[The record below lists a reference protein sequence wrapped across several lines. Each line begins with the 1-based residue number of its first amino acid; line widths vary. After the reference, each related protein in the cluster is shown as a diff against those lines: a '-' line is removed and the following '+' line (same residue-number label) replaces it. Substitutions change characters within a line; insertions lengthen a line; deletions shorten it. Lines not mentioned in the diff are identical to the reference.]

1 MAAQIVGK
9 RIGHDIALADYL
21 FVIGEI
27 LAYFGEKQG
36 VMGACQNYSVNILVS
51 FHQGVYLLLD
61 EIVGSRACPFAVLY
75 ERNPHRATVPH
86 CDTFRILFGYFNIV
100 RTALN
105 RAGCSENTYM
115 MCGGKPGDR
124 FGRGADNAKH
134 TPVRG
139 DGRKGVLLDSAQRFG

>member
-36 VMGACQNYSVNILVS
+36 IMGTCENYGVNLFVG

-61 EIVGSRACPFAVLY
+61 EIVSSRTSPFAVLHDWY
-75 ERNPHRATVPH
+75 PHRATVSH
-86 CDTFRILFGYFNIV
+86 GDTFRILLGYFNIV

-105 RAGCSENTYM
+105 RTGCSENAYM
-115 MCGGKPGDR
+115 TCGGKFGDR
-124 FGRGADNAKH
+124 LGRGPDNAEY
-134 TPVRG
+134 TPFRG
-139 DGRKGVLLDSAQRFG
+139 YCRKIVLLDRTQCFG